1 MAYQALQ
8 IRLPQERTR
17 DTALCYPLRRDM
29 GVKREGE
36 YPALKAVGKKVLG
49 VEIQKEGDVGG
60 HDPVS
65 LNLTRAREE
74 LVQGCLV
81 I

>member
-17 DTALCYPLRRDM
+17 DTALYYPIRRDM

-36 YPALKAVGKKVLG
+36 YPALKVVGKKVLG